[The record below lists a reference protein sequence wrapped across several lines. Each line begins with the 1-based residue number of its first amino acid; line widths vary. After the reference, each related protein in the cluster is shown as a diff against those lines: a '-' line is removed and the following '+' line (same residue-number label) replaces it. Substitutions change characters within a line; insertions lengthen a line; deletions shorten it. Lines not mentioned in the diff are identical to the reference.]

1 MGDLPYYIMPYLKGE
16 SLRDRLSRERQLR
29 VDDALRIVIQVA
41 DALNY
46 AHAVGVV
53 HRDIKPGNI
62 ILTVGHAVVG
72 DFGIARALSA
82 GRNTT
87 TEAGTALG
95 TAAYMSP
102 EQVAAEPQ
110 IDGRSDIYSLGLVLY
125 EMLVGTLPFSSTST
139 QALMSQRL
147 IQDAPPIS
155 ASREGISES
164 LDQVVRVA
172 LARTPADR
180 YRTAG
185 EFGEALERLQRG
197 ERRKPPTSISKQRTP
212 HTLTPSADALR
223 VDRPT
228 VASHR
233 QFGESGE
240 SGAAIAVLPLI
251 NVSSDPDNEYFA
263 DGITDGII
271 EALVRLRTMRVV
283 ARSSVFALKRRAS
296 DVREIARQL
305 SVSFV
310 LEGTVRRVG
319 ARARIAVQLVDAS
332 NGYQVWAKAFDI
344 EENDIFT
351 VQDEVASSVAQE
363 LSVVFHGRADTA
375 LVPRP
380 TQSADAFDH
389 YLRGRFCL
397 NKRTEQ
403 SVREGLRFFEQSI
416 ARDPSFALAH
426 AGLAASNLILAV
438 YGAAPPLLALPIAE
452 REARTALAH
461 DPSLAEPHAILGCE
475 RAVVRADWHG
485 AEEEFRLALAIS
497 PQNPLVLLW
506 YATHCLLPR
515 ARFDE
520 ATSALEAAWLQDPLA
535 IVVRT
540 SIGLPHY
547 FARRFDEAITGIA
560 SHSRWNPISGLRTTS
575 WVRPSS
581 RMVPLTMPSPHC
593 SERRH
598 SRLTASR

>member
-1 MGDLPYYIMPYLKGE
+1 MK
-16 SLRDRLSRERQLR
+16 
-29 VDDALRIVIQVA
+29 
-41 DALNY
+41 
-46 AHAVGVV
+46 
-53 HRDIKPGNI
+53 
-62 ILTVGHAVVG
+62 
-72 DFGIARALSA
+72 
-82 GRNTT
+82 
-87 TEAGTALG
+87 
-95 TAAYMSP
+95 
-102 EQVAAEPQ
+102 
-110 IDGRSDIYSLGLVLY
+110 RSK
-125 EMLVGTLPFSSTST
+125 
-139 QALMSQRL
+139 Q
-147 IQDAPPIS
+147 
-155 ASREGISES
+155 
-164 LDQVVRVA
+164 
-172 LARTPADR
+172 
-180 YRTAG
+180 
-185 EFGEALERLQRG
+185 LQRG
-197 ERRKPPTSISKQRTP
+197 EQRRPPTSTSKQRTP

-397 NKRTEQ
+397 NKLTEQ

-438 YGAAPPLLALPIAE
+438 YGRGPAPPRPSD
-452 REARTALAH
+452 RRTGSAHSALAY

-547 FARRFDEAITGIA
+547 FARRFDEAITEYRVALSLEPDFWLAHYFLGQA
-560 SHSRWNPISGLRTTS
+560 LLAEWCP
-575 WVRPSS
+575 
-581 RMVPLTMPSPHC
+581 
-593 SERRH
+593 
-598 SRLTASR
+598 